1 VTTLSPERWL
11 EVGPYLDDALSIP
24 ESERAAWLELFRT
37 QRPDLADLVQELLQE
52 HRALNQAQFLEH
64 PPVQGALAGQKIGAY
79 TLVSPIGQGGMG
91 SVWLAQRSDG
101 RFERKAAVKFLN
113 VALIGHDGEERFK
126 REGAI
131 LGRFV
136 HPNIAELLDAGV
148 TSWGHPY
155 IILEYVEGEPIDC
168 FCDERKLQVKE
179 RISLFLDVLG
189 AVAHAHAHLI
199 VHRDLKPSN
208 VLVNRDGKVKLLDF
222 GIAKLL
228 TTEGQQ
234 DFPTLL
240 TREGGSPLTP
250 EYAAPEQVTG
260 APITTATDVYGLG
273 IMLYQLLSGQ
283 HPAGSSRHSPADLV
297 KAIVDTEPSRP
308 STIVRPS
315 ARDTEA
321 TTATAA
327 KRATTPEKLQ
337 RLLRG
342 DLDTIVGKA
351 LKKSPQE
358 RYASVTALADDLRRY
373 LKHEP
378 ISARP
383 DTVAYRTVKFVRR
396 NRVVVALASL
406 ALLALALGVSA
417 ALWQAHIARRE
428 TRVATAV
435 QDFLEGIFRA
445 NSSDQADPVK
455 ARQTTAR
462 ELLDI
467 GARKIDGELSD
478 VPEAKLNVLGTLGSM
493 YSELGLDDQAV
504 SLQRKRVDLARARY
518 GQNSAEV
525 AGALIVLGAAL
536 WQSSSSGEGERVLL
550 EANRILDSRR
560 DFRSEMR
567 ADLLN
572 KLSQH
577 YQGSDVPKA
586 LKYSEQAVDIF
597 RQYPNDPGLA
607 DSLYLESAMLY
618 LQGRH
623 RQAEPLLA
631 EACQVSIKLRG
642 DPNPDLPRYFTS
654 LGDTQQ
660 ELLEFAPAEQSLRH
674 AAVAAQKLAGDDH
687 VDTMETE
694 LHLGAFL
701 FAIARSQD
709 GLQHIER
716 ARDILERTHRT
727 DDPFFA
733 PQVYLVYGFDLANFG
748 RLEDG
753 LAYISKAIENR
764 QKNRPGTRYLSQML
778 EQQASAL
785 IDLGRYADAQRA
797 IDEAGLIATHVKAP
811 PTYLGA
817 KDRAR
822 LLIAADRPGEAD
834 AALDA
839 FHPPAPEAGTL
850 SLDEL
855 RLLTSRAEVALAR
868 HDGQAAERMAAQV
881 NSDLSGSAVRT
892 YSKSLE
898 ALASLAEGRA
908 DLLQGHPSN
917 ALPLLQRTVDLR
929 ESFLDPASP
938 LLADARVALASCQL
952 DLGNSRQA
960 RLLLTQAKKALA
972 THHELGRQ
980 YIQPLHELEKR
991 LGQISP
997 PWRQG
1002 ANHNR

>member
-1 VTTLSPERWL
+1 VSTLSPERWR
-11 EVGPYLDDALSIP
+11 EASPYLDQALSIP
-24 ESERAAWLELFRT
+24 ESERVAWLERFRT
-37 QRPDLADLVQELLQE
+37 ERPDLIDLIQELLQE
-52 HRALNQAQFLEH
+52 HRALNDAQFLER
-64 PPVQGALAGQKIGAY
+64 PPVQGALAGQRIGAY
-79 TLVSPIGQGGMG
+79 TLTSLIGQGGMG

-113 VALIGHDGEERFK
+113 AALIGHNGEERFK

-131 LGRFV
+131 LGGFV
-136 HPNIAELLDAGV
+136 HANIAELLDAGV
-148 TSWGHPY
+148 TAWGQPH
-155 IILEYVEGEPIDC
+155 IILEYVEGVRIDEY
-168 FCDERKLQVKE
+168 CDEHRLQVRE

-189 AVAHAHAHLI
+189 AVAYAHTHLI

-208 VLVNRDGKVKLLDF
+208 VLVNKDSQVKLLDF

-228 TTEGQQ
+228 ATEGQH
-234 DFPTLL
+234 DDPTLL

-250 EYAAPEQVTG
+250 QYASPEQVTG
-260 APITTATDVYGLG
+260 APITTATDVYALG

-283 HPAGSSRHSPADLV
+283 HPAESALRSPADLV

-315 ARDTEA
+315 APDTEA
-321 TTATAA
+321 VTATAV
-327 KRATTPEKLQ
+327 KRATTPDKLQ

-342 DLDTIVGKA
+342 DLDTIVAKA
-351 LKKSPQE
+351 LKKNPQE
-358 RYASVTALADDLRRY
+358 RYASVTALADDLHRY

-383 DTVAYRTVKFVRR
+383 DTLAYRTAKFVRR

-406 ALLALALGVSA
+406 ALLALALGLGT

-467 GARKIDGELSD
+467 GARQIDGELSD
-478 VPEAKLNVLGTLGSM
+478 VPEAKINVLGTLGSM
-493 YSELGLDDQAV
+493 YTELGLDDQAV
-504 SLQRKRVDLARARY
+504 DLQRKRVDLTRTRY
-518 GQNSAEV
+518 GNNSEEV
-525 AGALIVLGAAL
+525 AEALVVLGSAL
-536 WQSSSSGEGERVLL
+536 WQSSSSGEGEAVLL

-560 DFRSEMR
+560 DFHSQLR
-567 ADLLN
+567 ANLLS
-572 KLSQH
+572 KLAQL
-577 YQGSDVPKA
+577 YQSSDVPKA
-586 LKYSEQAVDIF
+586 LKYSQQAIDIY
-597 RQYPNDPGLA
+597 RQYPNAPGLA
-607 DSLYLESAMLY
+607 DALYLESAMLY

-631 EACQVSIKLRG
+631 EACHVSIKLRG
-642 DPNPDLPRYFTS
+642 DPNPDLPRYYTS

-660 ELLEFAPAEQSLRH
+660 ELLESASAEQSLRH
-674 AAVAAQKLAGDDH
+674 AAIAAQKLDGEDH

-701 FAIARSQD
+701 FLTARSQD

-716 ARDILERTHRT
+716 ALDILERTHRT

-748 RLEDG
+748 RMEDG

-764 QKNRPGTRYLSQML
+764 RKNRPGTRYLGQML
-778 EQQASAL
+778 EQQASVL
-785 IDLGRYADAQRA
+785 IDLGRYTDAQRA
-797 IDEAGLIATHVKAP
+797 IEEAGLIAKHVNIP

-822 LLIAADRPGEAD
+822 LSIAAGRPDQAD

-839 FHPPAPEAGTL
+839 FHPPTPEAGTL

-868 HDGQAAERMAAQV
+868 HDGEAAERLAAQV
-881 NSDLSGSAVRT
+881 NRDLSGSAVRT
-892 YSKSLE
+892 YSKGLE
-898 ALASLAEGRA
+898 SSASLAQGRA
-908 DLLQGHPSN
+908 DLLLGHPLN

-929 ESFLDPASP
+929 ESFLDPVSP
-938 LLADARVALASCQL
+938 LLADSRVALASCQL
-952 DLGNSRQA
+952 ELGNSRQA
-960 RLLLTQAKKALA
+960 KSLLNQARKALA
-972 THHELGRQ
+972 AHRELSQQ
-980 YIQPLHELEKR
+980 YTLPLHELDKR
-991 LGQISP
+991 FGQIP
-997 PWRQG
+997 QP
-1002 ANHNR
+1002 

>member
-11 EVGPYLDDALSIP
+11 EVSPYLDQALSIP
-24 ESERAAWLELFRT
+24 ENELAAWLESFRT
-37 QRPDLADLVQELLQE
+37 ERPDLVDLVKELLQE
-52 HRALNQAQFLEH
+52 HRALSQAQFLER
-64 PPVQGALAGQKIGAY
+64 PPDQSALAGQKIGAY
-79 TLVSPIGQGGMG
+79 TLTSPIGQGGMG
-91 SVWLAQRSDG
+91 SVWLAERSDG

-113 VALIGHDGEERFK
+113 AALIGHNGEERFK

-131 LGRFV
+131 LGGFV
-136 HPNIAELLDAGV
+136 HTNIAELLDAGV
-148 TSWGHPY
+148 TSWGQPY
-155 IILEYVEGEPIDC
+155 IILEYVEGAPIDDY
-168 FCDERKLQVKE
+168 CDEHKLQVRE
-179 RISLFLDVLG
+179 RMSLFLDVLG

-208 VLVNRDGKVKLLDF
+208 VLVNKDGQVKLLDF

-228 TTEGQQ
+228 TTEGQH
-234 DFPTLL
+234 DDPTLL

-250 EYAAPEQVTG
+250 QYAAPEQVTG
-260 APITTATDVYGLG
+260 APITTATDVYALG

-283 HPAGSSRHSPADLV
+283 HPAGSALRSPADLV
-297 KAIVDTEPSRP
+297 KAIVDTQPSRP
-308 STIVRPS
+308 STIVQTS
-315 ARDTEA
+315 ASDTEPA
-321 TTATAA
+321 IATAA
-327 KRATTPEKLQ
+327 KRGTTPEKLQ

-351 LKKSPQE
+351 LKKKPQE

-383 DTVAYRTVKFVRR
+383 DTLAYRTVKFVRR

-406 ALLALALGVSA
+406 ALLALAVGLSA

-467 GARKIDGELSD
+467 GARQIDGELSD
-478 VPEAKLNVLGTLGSM
+478 VPEAKINVLGTLGSM

-518 GQNSAEV
+518 GNNSSEL

-536 WQSSSSGEGERVLL
+536 WQSSSSGEAEAVLL

-560 DFRSEMR
+560 DFRSQLR
-567 ADLLN
+567 ADLLD

-577 YQGSDVPKA
+577 YQSSDVPKA
-586 LKYSEQAVDIF
+586 LKYSQQAVEIY
-597 RQYPNDPGLA
+597 RQYPNDRGLA
-607 DSLYLESAMLY
+607 DALYLESAMLY

-660 ELLEFAPAEQSLRH
+660 ELLEFASAEQSLRH
-674 AAVAAQKLAGDDH
+674 AAIAAQKLDGDDH
-687 VDTMETE
+687 VDTLETE

-701 FAIARSQD
+701 FVTARSQD

-716 ARDILERTHRT
+716 ARDILDRTHRT

-764 QKNRPGTRYLSQML
+764 RKNRPGTRYLAQML
-778 EQQASAL
+778 EQQASVL

-811 PTYLGA
+811 PTYLGS

-822 LLIAADRPGEAD
+822 LLIAAGRPSEAD
-834 AALDA
+834 TALDA
-839 FHPPAPEAGTL
+839 FHPPAPEAGAL
-850 SLDEL
+850 SLDVL
-855 RLLTSRAEVALAR
+855 RLQTSRAEVALAL

-881 NSDLSGSAVRT
+881 NLDLSGSAVRT
-892 YSKSLE
+892 YSKGLE
-898 ALASLAEGRA
+898 SSASLAQGRA
-908 DLLQGHPSN
+908 ELLLGHPSN
-917 ALPLLQRTVDLR
+917 ALPPLQRTVDLR

-960 RLLLTQAKKALA
+960 KSLLNQARKAFA
-972 THHELGRQ
+972 AHRELGQQ
-980 YIQPLHELEKR
+980 YTLPLHELDKR
-991 LGQISP
+991 FGKIPQP
-997 PWRQG
+997 
-1002 ANHNR
+1002 